1 MSRSSRPLKRVN
13 AWGTWKEELSRRNE
27 DQLYLAL
34 SSAHM
39 GTWDW
44 HPLDHTMHLDE
55 PMHAL
60 FGLMPSGQVSFSSMF
75 TNGHVF
81 G

>member
-1 MSRSSRPLKRVN
+1 
-13 AWGTWKEELSRRNE
+13 
-27 DQLYLAL
+27 
-34 SSAHM
+34 M